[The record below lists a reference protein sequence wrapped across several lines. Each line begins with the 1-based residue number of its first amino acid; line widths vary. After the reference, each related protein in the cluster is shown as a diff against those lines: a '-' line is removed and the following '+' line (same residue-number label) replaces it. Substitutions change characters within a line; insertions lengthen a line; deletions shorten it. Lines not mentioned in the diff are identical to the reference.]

1 MILLRKLLQF
11 LTKLIIYDVLK
22 AHKMCN
28 KWMKCRDEMYMFN
41 EIIEIFD
48 LKRSFST
55 RWQKQ
60 NTKNTTNY
68 KKHKRLERNCALDG
82 KLKCCID

>member
-1 MILLRKLLQF
+1 
-11 LTKLIIYDVLK
+11 
-22 AHKMCN
+22 
-28 KWMKCRDEMYMFN
+28 MKYRDEMHMFN

-60 NTKNTTNY
+60 KTKNTTNY
-68 KKHKRLERNCALDG
+68 KKHKRLERNCVLDG